1 MTKLRIKI
9 FFHSEMVLRNP
20 HIQSFVKSMNVYLKF
35 VKRIMES
42 VDTLLLPVW
51 LLRVNS
57 CRKRVMFFRFTE
69 SSVWNE
75 NVPFIQFKTAPFRNC

>member
-1 MTKLRIKI
+1 
-9 FFHSEMVLRNP
+9 
-20 HIQSFVKSMNVYLKF
+20 
-35 VKRIMES
+35 MES
-42 VDTLLLPVW
+42 VDTLLLSVW

-75 NVPFIQFKTAPFRNC
+75 NVPFIQFKTAPFGNC